1 MEQNE
6 KQRCVMISADHG
18 LAIVYFLQT
27 DVVKTMLEQGIKVV
41 ILTDDGVT
49 DKVREKFGQENLF
62 VEGLRLDK
70 AKRYFNS
77 VDYRQQ
83 YWTHFLRWMGGSD
96 KVNTTAIDCHLR
108 QMQHETSRSG
118 KLIMPLIKH
127 KVRKLRRS
135 VDERKKLVKSQMKWV
150 SDIYGD
156 LFEKYDPDLVIASTA
171 GWRLDRYLLRE
182 AAARGVET
190 CLAVIGW
197 DNPSSYRL
205 PGAPMQW
212 ANCWSGEQ
220 KRELVDGA
228 DWLPERVNI
237 GGIPTYDG
245 YFRKTWR
252 MSREEYFKLHDL
264 DPNRKL
270 LSFACSFI
278 TFSPNYQDIE
288 ALVKLVSEDQLA
300 EPCQLIIR
308 LHPNHFVK
316 GSLFETET
324 EKIRALIK
332 DKPYVHLIEPV
343 ALGGD
348 LGFYSG
354 EDMPE
359 KDSMMAWS
367 DVFLTVYST
376 MVVETAIH
384 DRPIVAV
391 CIDAPGGWNKP
402 EKFCLSLSEIGEWPT
417 HERYRN
423 AKAGR
428 VVYNIDE
435 LRDTLNLY
443 LTHPETDHE
452 ERVKFIQDECTF
464 TDGTAGVHTGMYF
477 ADLAKKAKRHDGPV
491 YQWEPIE

>member
-1 MEQNE
+1 MSE
-6 KQRCVMISADHG
+6 KQRCIMISADHG

-27 DVVKTMLEQGIKVV
+27 DVIKTILAEGIKVV
-41 ILTDDGVT
+41 VLTDDGVA
-49 DKVREKFGQENLF
+49 DKVREKFGQENLY
-62 VEGLRLDK
+62 VEGLRLDRLK
-70 AKRYFNS
+70 KYFNE
-77 VDYRQQ
+77 VDHGEQ

-96 KVNTTAIDCHLR
+96 RVNTTAIDCHLR
-108 QMQHETSRSG
+108 QRGHEATRG
-118 KLIMPLIKH
+118 EKLLKMPLIRA
-127 KVRKLRRS
+127 KVKELRKSKEARMA
-135 VDERKKLVKSQMKWV
+135 LVKKQMKWTTDV
-150 SDIYGD
+150 YGD
-156 LFEKYDPDLVIASTA
+156 LFEKYEPDLVIASTA
-171 GWRLDRYLLRE
+171 GWRFDRYLLRE
-182 AAARGVET
+182 AAAAGIET

-205 PGAPMQW
+205 PGAPVQW

-228 DWLPERVNI
+228 DWVPERVNI

-245 YFRKTWR
+245 YFRNTWR

-270 LSFACSFI
+270 ISFACSFI

-288 ALVKLVSEDQLA
+288 ALVKLVSEDKLA
-300 EPCQLIIR
+300 EPSQLLIR
-308 LHPNHFVK
+308 LHPNHFMDNP
-316 GSLFETET
+316 LFAGEAK
-324 EKIRALIK
+324 KIRELIK

-367 DVFLTVYST
+367 DVFCTVYST

-428 VVYNIDE
+428 VVYNIDQLKE
-435 LRDTLNLY
+435 TLDLY
-443 LTHPETDHE
+443 LTHPETDAA
-452 ERVKFIQDECTF
+452 ERKQFILDECTF
-464 TDGTAGVHTGMYF
+464 MDGTAGEHTGAYF
-477 ADLAKKAKRHDGPV
+477 AKLAKNAKHHDHPV
-491 YQWEPIE
+491 YQFDPVEE